1 MKENTLGKVIGGSV
15 NKGVKAY
22 LEDSE
27 SIEHYPIGALITIKG
42 QEHKYLALIVDA
54 GITSS
59 EDVIGNLMG
68 SNIPQYIRNIVTK
81 ACESTV
87 RRQWVELALVAQA
100 TSGNDARSADT
111 MPSFYSNL
119 TETRAEEIEAFFGHE
134 DQEKK
139 WNIGIPKT
147 PKRVSVEIPV
157 DVEKLVELSF
167 GIFGKS
173 GTGKT
178 FLGNILAG
186 YIVLYDLMLRKT
198 SPTSKR
204 IKMLIFDMH
213 SEYALE
219 LKDNMGNVIADGAAK
234 IFSNIFKK
242 YTPDE
247 ELAKNRGLELLKINY
262 NELSIDDFR
271 LIAPIFGVSETF
283 LNHLPKYA
291 SIIRKKIKLNEYW
304 VWGLLL
310 DEYTEEEL
318 RRNDEGK
325 LVLKNVLEKAG
336 VRNAEQLRE
345 KIIKII
351 REKLGHGPEQAFI
364 SQTSK
369 LKRMLRYPYTCHED
383 IISDIVDNLLSDEG
397 YNITISLGKF
407 EKETPLY
414 MIIANLIAKR
424 LRQKIIEKS
433 EKGEELRTKIVIFL
447 EEAHNFLSRD
457 AYMQSPFG
465 DVAREMRKKG
475 VILCVIDQRPSEL
488 DPDVISML
496 WTNFV
501 FALTNRNDIEAALLG
516 APKVELFKKVIPI
529 LSKREVLVYGEA
541 IRFPII
547 IKVKDYRNV
556 AGLFSEITFNL
567 RRENKV
573 IEESLREQGLL

>member
-1 MKENTLGKVIGGSV
+1 MKENTLGKVISGSV

-22 LEDSE
+22 LEDGE

-81 ACESTV
+81 TCESTV

-119 TETRAEEIEAFFGHE
+119 IETRAEEIEAFFGHE

-139 WNIGIPKT
+139 WSIGIPKT

-234 IFSNIFKK
+234 IFSNMFKR